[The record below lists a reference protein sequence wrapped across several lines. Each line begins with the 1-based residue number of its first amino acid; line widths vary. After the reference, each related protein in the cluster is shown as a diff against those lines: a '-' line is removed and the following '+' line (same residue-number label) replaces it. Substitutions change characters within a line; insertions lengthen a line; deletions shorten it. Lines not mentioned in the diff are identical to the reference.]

1 MNKNDT
7 WVQTQVLTAI
17 DANKDDA
24 YGQSIALTENFLVIG
39 APHSD
44 SPHTNSGAVYVHKQ
58 KDNQWQFHSKL
69 TADDGAEGD
78 LFGISVAIDGNS
90 LLIGA
95 DLHDETAE
103 NAGAV
108 YA

>member
-1 MNKNDT
+1 M
-7 WVQTQVLTAI
+7 
-17 DANKDDA
+17 
-24 YGQSIALTENFLVIG
+24 
-39 APHSD
+39 
-44 SPHTNSGAVYVHKQ
+44 HKQ